1 MGRFRW
7 LAAVPLRP
15 VRFLIGESKPFARS
29 SLKTHVIE
37 SFENSNLRRSFEN
50 GVGGFGVE

>member
-1 MGRFRW
+1 M
-7 LAAVPLRP
+7 AAVPLRP